1 MPSSRSRDPGDTI
14 SGAQTVTRAVRVLKL
29 IASYPAEG
37 VRLTDVIRQ
46 LGLQRSTAHR
56 LLQALTSEGAL
67 IQHRESRRYSLG
79 ALVFEL
85 GLAAS
90 HRFNLIDVCRPVLER
105 LSKQLGDTTF
115 LFVRSG
121 SDAVCLA
128 RVSGS
133 FATHTPVV
141 PVGARQPLGVNAGGL
156 AILSALPSAEVEGL
170 LSDVAMRL
178 EPYGNLD
185 VDLIRQHLSRTR
197 KAGYALIANHAVPGI
212 SAVGLPILNAEGQP
226 VAAITVATRVSR
238 MTPGRIG
245 TEIIPRLAVAARQI
259 ASAIHQ

>member
-1 MPSSRSRDPGDTI
+1 MPSSRSPDPDDAI
-14 SGAQTVTRAVRVLKL
+14 SGAQTVTRAIRVLKL
-29 IASYPAEG
+29 IASYPGDG

-56 LLQALTSEGAL
+56 LLQALASEGAL
-67 IQHRESRRYSLG
+67 VQHRESRRYSLG

-90 HRFNLIDVCRPVLER
+90 HRFNLIDVCQPVLAT
-105 LSKQLGDTTF
+105 LSRQSGDTSF

-128 RVSGS
+128 RVPGS
-133 FATHTPVV
+133 FATHTSVV
-141 PVGARQPLGVNAGGL
+141 PVGSRQPLGVSAGGL
-156 AILSALPSAEVEGL
+156 AIISALPSAEAQKV
-170 LSDVAMRL
+170 LSEVAPRL

-185 VDLIRQHLSRTR
+185 VDLIRQHLSRAR
-197 KAGYALIANHAVPGI
+197 EAGYAMIANHAVPGI

-226 VAAITVATRVSR
+226 VGAITVATKISR
-238 MTPGRIG
+238 MTTARIH

-259 ASAIHQ
+259 AAAIHQ